1 MGEGSGVG
9 ENVVEC
15 GPFALIFVGAR
26 SEFGGTVDEVMAAS
40 EEFELRGV
48 GFSIEI
54 THDEKVGVLSFC
66 AHRVGVCLQLLAYVH
81 A

>member
-1 MGEGSGVG
+1 M
-9 ENVVEC
+9 
-15 GPFALIFVGAR
+15 
-26 SEFGGTVDEVMAAS
+26 MAAS

-66 AHRVGVCLQLLAYVH
+66 AYRVGVCLQLLAYVH